1 VPSKALES
9 LLSSVQE
16 IGYLLKADAVVPG
29 AVPKDPLR
37 SRAIGRAAVVLLSS
51 HFERYLYAL
60 SEEVIAY
67 LNQKGINNLEIPA
80 QLKLLHSK
88 ASIDEIAETAWDNRA
103 QKLEAF
109 VAAEA
114 WLWASNASTG
124 TFSHIHLLDWMKSPK
139 TKDLLRMFRYWGIN
153 DIFTSV
159 TAKPHTRQDL
169 LLRIAE
175 LVDKRNNIAHGDFAT
190 EASPREAKLYSVAVA
205 SFCQRADRRMSVQVS
220 RLFKT
225 TRPW

>member
-1 VPSKALES
+1 MPSKALDA

-37 SRAIGRAAVVLLSS
+37 SRAIGRASVVLLSS
-51 HFERYLYAL
+51 HFERYLFAL
-60 SEEVIAY
+60 FEEVVAY
-67 LNQKGINNLEIPA
+67 LNLMGIDNLQIPPE
-80 QLKLLHSK
+80 LRLLHSK
-88 ASIDEIAETAWDNRA
+88 ASIEEIAETAWNNRA

-109 VAAEA
+109 VASEA
-114 WLWASNASTG
+114 WLWTTNASIG

-139 TKDLLRMFRYWGIN
+139 TRNLLRMFKYWGVN
-153 DIFTSV
+153 DIFQSV
-159 TAKPHTRQDL
+159 TARSHTRQDL
-169 LLRIAE
+169 VLRIEE

-190 EASPREAKLYSVAVA
+190 EATPREVKLYSLAVT
-205 SFCQRADRRMSVQVS
+205 SFCERADRRMSIQLS
-220 RLFKT
+220 RLFKI